1 MDFDCEKLAR
11 DLGGELAGPGASV
24 AGRSG
29 AAPVVSGLSIDSRT
43 LLGGQLFAAVS
54 DERDG
59 HEFVRSARDAGAG
72 AVLVDHGVDDGW
84 AIVVRDVPEAL
95 VRIARIAR
103 RRLPD
108 FVVGV
113 TGSVGKTTTK
123 DLLGAVLS
131 QRLSTATSEKS
142 FNNEL
147 GVPITL
153 ANAPADTEAVVV
165 EMGARGHGHISQL
178 CSMAQPTVGVVTA
191 VQAVH
196 TQHMGTEDQIAVAKR
211 ELIESLPPN
220 GLAVLNAADPRVAAM
235 AGHTRAS
242 VLTFAVSEPT
252 SAPSADVIA
261 TNMRIDD
268 ELHPSFTLESPW
280 GSVDVTLAA
289 RGLHN
294 VGNALAAATVGLHAE
309 LTHAE
314 VAAGLAEPIPSPW
327 RMELSRGPS
336 GVVVLNDSYNAGPA
350 SMAAALK
357 SLAAL
362 PAGHR
367 VAVLGTMAE
376 LGDREASEHAA
387 VAALAAQLGI
397 EVLAVGTD
405 LYGAEPL
412 TDPEAA
418 VSALES
424 AGHNMEG
431 TAVLVKGSRVVGLE
445 RVAHAL
451 TTEEGS

>member
-11 DLGGELAGPGASV
+11 DLGGELTGRGVPGP
-24 AGRSG
+24 
-29 AAPVVSGLSIDSRT
+29 APVVSGLSIDSRT
-43 LLGGQLFAAVS
+43 LEAGQLFAAVS

-59 HEFVRSARDAGAG
+59 HEFVESARKAGAV
-72 AVLVDHGVDDGW
+72 AVLVDHLADDGCSV
-84 AIVVRDVPEAL
+84 VVRDVPEAL
-95 VRIARIAR
+95 VRIAGIAR

-131 QRLSTATSEKS
+131 QRLATATSQMS

-153 ANAPADTEAVVV
+153 ANAPGGTEAVVV
-165 EMGARGHGHISQL
+165 EMGARGHGHISRL
-178 CSMAQPTVGVVTA
+178 CSMARPTVGVVTA

-196 TQHMGTEDQIAVAKR
+196 TEHMGSEDQIAVAKR
-211 ELIESLPPN
+211 ELVESLPAD
-220 GLAVLNAADPRVAAM
+220 GLAVLNAADPRVAVM
-235 AGHTRAS
+235 AQHTMAS
-242 VLTFAVSEPT
+242 VLTFAADD
-252 SAPSADVIA
+252 SAGAPAADVIA
-261 TNMRIDD
+261 TDLRIDD
-268 ELHPSFTLESPW
+268 ELRPRFTLESPW
-280 GSVDVTLAA
+280 GSVEVEMAA

-314 VAAGLAEPIPSPW
+314 VAAGLGEPIPSPW
-327 RMELSRGPS
+327 RMELSRPPNGL
-336 GVVVLNDSYNAGPA
+336 VVLNDAYNAGPA
-350 SMAAALK
+350 SMAAALR

-362 PAGHR
+362 PARKR

-376 LGDREASEHAA
+376 LGEREASEHAA
-387 VAALAAQLGI
+387 IADLAGELDI

-405 LYGAEPL
+405 LYGVEAL
-412 TDPEAA
+412 VDPEAA
-418 VSALES
+418 IAALES
-424 AGHNMEG
+424 AGHNAEG

-451 TTEEGS
+451 GANAAS

>member
-11 DLGGELAGPGASV
+11 DLGGELRGAPASGP
-24 AGRSG
+24 
-29 AAPVVSGLSIDSRT
+29 APVVSGLSIDSRT
-43 LLGGQLFAAVS
+43 LVAGQLFAAVV

-59 HEFVRSARDAGAG
+59 HEFVESARAAGAA
-72 AVLVDHGVDDGW
+72 AVLVDHLADEGPSV
-84 AIVVRDVPEAL
+84 VVRDVPEAL
-95 VRIARIAR
+95 QRIARIAR

-131 QRLSTATSEKS
+131 QRLATATSQKS

-153 ANAPADTEAVVV
+153 ANAAAGTEVVVV

-196 TQHMGTEDQIAVAKR
+196 TEHMGPEEQIAVAKR
-211 ELIESLPPN
+211 ELVESLPTE

-235 AGHTRAS
+235 AQHTRAS
-242 VLTFAVSEPT
+242 VLSFAVADGT
-252 SAPSADVIA
+252 SGAPAADVVA
-261 TNMRIDD
+261 TDVRTDD
-268 ELHPSFTLESPW
+268 ELRPRFTLDSPW
-280 GSVDVTLAA
+280 GSVEVAMAA

-294 VGNALAAATVGLHAE
+294 VGNALAAATVGLHAGM
-309 LTHAE
+309 THAE

-327 RMELSRGPS
+327 RMELSRTPG
-336 GVVVLNDSYNAGPA
+336 GAVVLNDAYNAGPA
-350 SMAAALK
+350 SMAAALR

-362 PAGHR
+362 PARER
-367 VAVLGTMAE
+367 VAVLGVMAE
-376 LGDREASEHAA
+376 LGEREAPEHAAIADLAAELDIELLAVATGLYGVEPLDTPEAA
-387 VAALAAQLGI
+387 VAAL
-397 EVLAVGTD
+397 D
-405 LYGAEPL
+405 
-412 TDPEAA
+412 
-418 VSALES
+418 S
-424 AGHNMEG
+424 AGHTREG

-451 TTEEGS
+451 VGERGS